1 LSKVQL
7 LLADIHPDGVVHL
20 VQLLLA
26 DIHPDGMM
34 VVPASRVAASLHLIT
49 GADTHACV
57 VAHRHCFLIRDI
69 EVALSVSA
77 SVRSLEVHAALEAL
91 RLACVAVNGA
101 APHICQA
108 VDIADEGQRM
118 LTSLGITADASID
131 GVTWAR
137 VNDGRSGVRH
147 LRAADTLWVRVAS
160 RVGLGER
167 WKRNVRQFSV
177 LLSVPRSFAWDWLDN
192 WQALSSH
199 LVACG
204 AGWRMRRDWRV
215 VQAKAWFTL
224 IIGITHTKAV
234 PLLAVTNFLGD
245 TTVGI
250 IARNSVLLANAL
262 QKAMD
267 NLKGDPLPLAVTF
280 QLHDFLNCA
289 IVSAGS
295 LGMVIVVN
303 SQNLIDLQSV
313 GACLLFELGLLR
325 VARG

>member
-1 LSKVQL
+1 
-7 LLADIHPDGVVHL
+7 
-20 VQLLLA
+20 
-26 DIHPDGMM
+26 
-34 VVPASRVAASLHLIT
+34 
-49 GADTHACV
+49 
-57 VAHRHCFLIRDI
+57 
-69 EVALSVSA
+69 
-77 SVRSLEVHAALEAL
+77 
-91 RLACVAVNGA
+91 
-101 APHICQA
+101 
-108 VDIADEGQRM
+108 M

-137 VNDGRSGVRH
+137 INDGRSGVRH

-167 WKRNVRQFSV
+167 WKRNVRQLSV
-177 LLSVPRSFAWDWLDN
+177 LLSVPRSAAWGWLHN
-192 WQALSSH
+192 WQALSGH

-204 AGWRMRRDWRV
+204 AGWRVSRDWRV

-267 NLKGDPLPLAVTF
+267 NLKGDPLPLAVAF

-289 IVSAGS
+289 VVGAGS
-295 LGMVIVVN
+295 LGMVVVVN

-313 GACLLFELGLLR
+313 GACFLFEFGLLR